1 MSTIRGIVIPA
12 CEELPVHVV
21 EFDQG
26 DIGAIQLHVG
36 GNFQC
41 IDIDD
46 PSATIF
52 CDEEGKLKG
61 SEVNRRATMLWWVGY
76 SPARGVDIINGD
88 ALVIGQPDDVGNSQG
103 VPDELVDL
111 LLNHELWR
119 YEVKVVDDDSWNGN
133 QRTYSNVWSA
143 YNDAL
148 ALAARWLAVTE
159 VRVVPCVVEAPAA

>member
-26 DIGAIQLHVG
+26 DISAIQLHVG
-36 GNFQC
+36 GMFQC
-41 IDIDD
+41 IDIND

-61 SEVNRRATMLWWVGY
+61 SEVNRRATMLWWVHY
-76 SPARGVDIINGD
+76 PAARGMDVVNGD
-88 ALVIGQPDDVGNSQG
+88 ALVIGHPDEEGNSQG

-111 LLNHELWR
+111 LLNHEQWR
-119 YEVKVVDDDSWNGN
+119 YEVKVVGDDSWSGN
-133 QRTYSNVWSA
+133 QRTYSNVWGA

-148 ALAARWLAVTE
+148 ALAQRWLAVE
-159 VRVVPCVVEAPAA
+159 RVRVIPCIVDAPAA